1 MQEFRFLN
9 CIACKATKLTNYVDY
24 NDVLDESPSK
34 KKLRRNF
41 VDGDVPVSN
50 TSFRSYL
57 KFFLLFGLLTL
68 EGTQQAIAGS
78 DFASGLQSISFLGD
92 LGDISTG
99 FASVRKISL

>member
-57 KFFLLFGLLTL
+57 KFFLLFKLLNF
-68 EGTQQAIAGS
+68 EGTQPALAGS
-78 DFASGLQSISFLGD
+78 DFSSGLQSISFLGD
-92 LGDISTG
+92 LSNISTG

>member
-9 CIACKATKLTNYVDY
+9 GNACKATKLTKYVED
-24 NDVLDESPSK
+24 NDILDESPSK
-34 KKLRRNF
+34 KKLRMNF
-41 VDGDVPVSN
+41 IQGDVPVSN
-50 TSFRSYL
+50 TSFRGYL